1 MSDRIARDCN
11 WSGATQA
18 VTLDIS
24 KTFDRAWHA
33 GLLHKLKS
41 YGTVCQ
47 IFGLASSFLSNRRLW
62 VLLEEKSSKDFQ
74 VNAGVPQRVH
84 SWSCMFPTIH

>member
-1 MSDRIARDCN
+1 MSNRIARDCN

-24 KTFDRAWHA
+24 KAFDRVWHA
-33 GLLHKLKS
+33 GLLHKLTS

-47 IFGLASSFLSNRRLW
+47 IFGLASSFLSNRQLW

-74 VNAGVPQRVH
+74 VNAG
-84 SWSCMFPTIH
+84 II

>member
-24 KTFDRAWHA
+24 NTFDRAWHA
-33 GLLHKLKS
+33 GLLHKHKS
-41 YGTVCQ
+41 YGTVC
-47 IFGLASSFLSNRRLW
+47 
-62 VLLEEKSSKDFQ
+62 
-74 VNAGVPQRVH
+74 
-84 SWSCMFPTIH
+84 